1 MNDIAKRPTERV
13 DSCHRVDCTDTTCD
27 GCWPADQRPS
37 IHVTAH
43 SIPLTA
49 YETMA
54 AEVAQLRVINARLQ
68 AELESANGQISVLTQ
83 ALLKH

>member
-1 MNDIAKRPTERV
+1 MSDTAKRQTRRV
-13 DSCHRVDCTDTTCD
+13 DNYHRVDCTDTTCD
-27 GCWPADQRPS
+27 GCWPPDQRPS
-37 IHVTAH
+37 IHATAH

-54 AEVAQLRVINARLQ
+54 AEVAQLRVINAQLQ
-68 AELESANGQISVLTQ
+68 VELESANGQISVLTE